1 MIDLQNK
8 PPWYAPRVNS
18 ASKVPA
24 IAYGGPK
31 VPPDEPSPESIKI
44 TESLVLLEFVA
55 DLYPNAHLL
64 PADPVQRARAR
75 FFVEAV
81 STKLVPAWMT
91 LKSGAPESSQAFL
104 DTIESIQALLPPQGF
119 AIGEYSI
126 ADISVAP
133 FIARAHVAL
142 GNEIGAYA
150 VGEGK
155 KILEALQQPR
165 FARFQ
170 KYWADLQVRPSF
182 QATFNKASLVV
193 CRWPSD
199 RVNLTLWP
207 PYRITSLRSIRGA
220 SVTCVRSNDYFNFR
234 SVSTF
239 DALSYFLR
247 NQVFATDH
255 SAVRRCAVNAAA
267 CGTLQ

>member
-1 MIDLQNK
+1 MPETLTFYTARICPYAHRVELALEEAHANYTKCVIDLQNK
-8 PPWYAPRVNS
+8 PAWYAPRVNL
-18 ASKVPA
+18 ASK
-24 IAYGGPK
+24 
-31 VPPDEPSPESIKI
+31 PSPESVKL

-55 DLYPNAHLL
+55 DLYPNTHIL

-91 LKSGAPESSQAFL
+91 LLKSGTPESSQAFL
-104 DTIESIQALLPPQGF
+104 NAIDLPPQGF

-133 FIARAHVAL
+133 FVARAHVAL

-155 KILEALQQPR
+155 RNLEALHQPR

-170 KYWADLQVRPSF
+170 KYWADLQARPSF
-182 QATFNKASLVV
+182 QATFNKDYITEEYKQ
-193 CRWPSD
+193 RFG
-199 RVNLTLWP
+199 NL
-207 PYRITSLRSIRGA
+207 RA
-220 SVTCVRSNDYFNFR
+220 K
-234 SVSTF
+234 
-239 DALSYFLR
+239 
-247 NQVFATDH
+247 Q
-255 SAVRRCAVNAAA
+255 
-267 CGTLQ
+267 

>member
-8 PPWYAPRVNS
+8 PAWYAPKVNS

-31 VPPDEPSPESIKI
+31 VPPDQPSSESVKI

-55 DLYPNAHLL
+55 DLFPNSRLL

-91 LKSGAPESSQAFL
+91 LLKSGTPESSQAFL
-104 DTIESIQALLPPQGF
+104 NAVESIQALLPPQGF

-133 FIARAHVAL
+133 FVARAHVAL

-155 KILEALQQPR
+155 KILDALQQPR
-165 FARFQ
+165 FSRFQ
-170 KYWADLQVRPSF
+170 TYWADLQARPSF
-182 QATFNKASLVV
+182 QATFNK
-193 CRWPSD
+193 
-199 RVNLTLWP
+199 
-207 PYRITSLRSIRGA
+207 
-220 SVTCVRSNDYFNFR
+220 VRP
-234 SVSTF
+234 
-239 DALSYFLR
+239 
-247 NQVFATDH
+247 
-255 SAVRRCAVNAAA
+255 AVRRRMVGRRNTGSLAL
-267 CGTLQ
+267 LQDYITEEYKRRFGNLRAKQ

>member
-1 MIDLQNK
+1 MRDRLAEQAGLVRSK
-8 PPWYAPRVNS
+8 GELGEQGPRNR
-18 ASKVPA
+18 A
-24 IAYGGPK
+24 AYGGPE
-31 VPPDEPSPESIKI
+31 VPPDQPSPESVKL

-55 DLYPNAHLL
+55 DLYPNTHIL

-91 LKSGAPESSQAFL
+91 LLKSGTPESSQAFL
-104 DTIESIQALLPPQGF
+104 NAIDLPPQGF

-133 FIARAHVAL
+133 FVARAHVAL

-155 KILEALQQPR
+155 RNLEALHQPR

-170 KYWADLQVRPSF
+170 KYWADLQARPSF
-182 QATFNKASLVV
+182 QATFNKVCPVASHSSDVV
-193 CRWPSD
+193 RLSLRLSC
-199 RVNLTLWP
+199 
-207 PYRITSLRSIRGA
+207 RITSLRSTNSALAI
-220 SVTCVRSNDYFNFR
+220 SVLSSDGF
-234 SVSTF
+234 SSSHSGLH
-239 DALSYFLR
+239 ALDVVECSIAL
-247 NQVFATDH
+247 A
-255 SAVRRCAVNAAA
+255 
-267 CGTLQ
+267 